1 VALRVIGVL
10 LLLGCGCAN
19 VAALQ
24 RPNTC
29 GAGNGELAVEVAQQA
44 LFNKDSFTSYPMVGL
59 AGRYGVTDS
68 FDMGGRIG
76 PSGFELQAK
85 VMLDS
90 PQSRYPIS
98 LAPSAGMSVVDTG
111 GVALRFY
118 TFAIPLLIGIPLPRG
133 HQIVIA
139 PRVAD
144 SISYISAGTAGGLI
158 NVFSGGGSVGVAF
171 HVWRLWLLPE
181 IGLQAPVTSTA
192 IRSDVS
198 GGTALGGARATAQG
212 SLAVIWGG

>member
-1 VALRVIGVL
+1 MRIAGVW

-29 GAGNGELAVEVAQQA
+29 GAGNGELALELADQVQ
-44 LFNKDSFTSYPMVGL
+44 FNQDTFTSYPMVGL
-59 AGRYGVTDS
+59 AGRYGVTDRL
-68 FDMGGRIG
+68 DVGGRIG

-85 VMLDS
+85 VMLDE
-90 PQSRYPIS
+90 PQSRFPVS
-98 LAPSAGMSVVDTG
+98 LAPSAGISVLDTG

-118 TFAIPLLIGIPLPRG
+118 NFALPLLIGIPLPRG
-133 HQIVIA
+133 HQVVLA
-139 PRVAD
+139 PRLAD
-144 SISYISAGTAGGLI
+144 SISYISAGSAGGLI
-158 NVFSGGGSVGVAF
+158 NTLSAGGSVGVAF

-181 IGLQAPVTSTA
+181 VGVQGPVATTA

-198 GGTALGGARATAQG
+198 GGTAVGGARATAQG
-212 SLAVIWGG
+212 SFTVIWGG